1 MNEAEH
7 KTLADL
13 EWEQV
18 ERAVAERCQ
27 GPLRETLSLPL
38 ADSFEETARALAESK
53 EAWGLLERKEPLP
66 LENLCDIGESLRHL
80 EREGVLDG
88 AALRD
93 VRLTLRA
100 ASALRRRR

>member
-18 ERAVAERCQ
+18 EQAVADRCQ
-27 GPLRETLSLPL
+27 GPLRERLALPL
-38 ADSFEETARALAESK
+38 AESFEDTARALAESK
-53 EAWGLLERKEPLP
+53 EARGLLERSEPLP
-66 LENLCDIGESLRHL
+66 LDGLCDIAASLQHL

-100 ASALRRRR
+100 ASALRR